1 MTPGE
6 FITKWKAVELKERS
20 AAQSHFNDLC
30 RMLDEDGP
38 TDADPTGEWYCFE
51 KGATKSTGGE
61 GWADVWKRGHFG
73 WEYKGKRKDLNAA
86 FAQLQQYALAL
97 EHPPLLVVCDLDR
110 FRIHTNWTNS
120 VSEVHEFALDDLRDG
135 AISLCASTQYGAM
148 P

>member
-1 MTPGE
+1 MTPDE
-6 FITKWKAVELKERS
+6 FVRKWKAAELKERS

-30 RMLDEDGP
+30 RMLDELGP

-61 GWADVWKRGHFG
+61 GWADVWKRDHFG

-97 EHPPLLVVCDLDR
+97 EHPASGFTPTGR
-110 FRIHTNWTNS
+110 T
-120 VSEVHEFALDDLRDG
+120 VSARSMSSRST
-135 AISLCASTQYGAM
+135 ICAKRR
-148 P
+148 